1 MERKTDI
8 ETEVEILFNNG
19 ETDRQRDR
27 GGGIIK

>member
-1 MERKTDI
+1 MERQTDR
-8 ETEVEILFNNG
+8 ETEVEVLLNNG